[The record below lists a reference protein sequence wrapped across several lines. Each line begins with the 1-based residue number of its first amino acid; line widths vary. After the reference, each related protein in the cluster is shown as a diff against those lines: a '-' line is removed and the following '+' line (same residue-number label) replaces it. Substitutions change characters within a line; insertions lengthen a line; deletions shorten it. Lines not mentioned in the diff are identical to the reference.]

1 MDLGDFA
8 IAPSGPIDFRALAEG
23 LADSTRIAFDACSPE
38 SFAFRSSALTEI
50 LDSVRSCSEE
60 GHSTPVSLSMVY
72 RRVHLLSV
80 VVVDSSLAG
89 LLLASLEV
97 R

>member
-8 IAPSGPIDFRALAEG
+8 IAPSDPIDFRVLVEG
-23 LADSTRIAFDACSPE
+23 FADSSRIAFDSCSLE
-38 SFAFRSSALTEI
+38 SFASRSPALTET

-60 GHSTPVSLSMVY
+60 GHSIPVNLSMVCWCA
-72 RRVHLLSV
+72 RLLS

-89 LLLASLEV
+89 LLLAFLEV
-97 R
+97 H

>member
-23 LADSTRIAFDACSPE
+23 FADSTRIAFVACSPE

-80 VVVDSSLAG
+80 VVDSSLAG
-89 LLLASLEV
+89 LPLASLEV

>member
-23 LADSTRIAFDACSPE
+23 FADSTRIAFDACSLE
-38 SFAFRSSALTEI
+38 SFAFRSSALTET

-60 GHSTPVSLSMVY
+60 GHSTPVNLSMVY
-72 RRVHLLSV
+72 WCVRLLL
-80 VVVDSSLAG
+80 VVVDSSLVG